1 MKLAPDCIP
10 CCLRHT
16 LEVARIATSDEA
28 IHKQMLDEALRE
40 VAAWDWDRPAPLFS
54 QFVQRRLGTLTGV
67 RDPYLSAKRRFNEMA
82 LELLPALR
90 DNVERSSDPLE
101 AAARVAIAGNVI
113 DMGVYGSLRVDDV
126 KSALARSYEEPV
138 RGDMAAFREAAASAR
153 TILYLADNC
162 GEIVFDR
169 LLIEQL
175 GAARVTLA
183 VRGAPVLND
192 ATLADA
198 RQAGLDRVV
207 QVIENGSD
215 APGTVLSECSDEFRS
230 RFGQADLI
238 IAKGQGNFETLSDTP
253 GNLYF
258 LLKVKCPVVAAHAGL
273 AVGTHAV
280 LSARA
285 WRARRNG
292 HNPSDGLVSRVTTG
306 LETR

>member
-16 LEVARIATSDEA
+16 LEVARIATDDEA

-40 VAAWDWDRPAPLFS
+40 VTAWDWNRPAPLFS
-54 QFVQRRLGTLTGV
+54 QFVQRRLTALTGV

-82 LELLPALR
+82 VELLPSLR
-90 DNVERSSDPLE
+90 DSVEGSTDPLE

-126 KSALARSYEEPV
+126 KGSLARSYEEPV
-138 RGDMAAFREAAASAR
+138 LGDMAAFREAASSAR

-175 GAARVTLA
+175 GPARVTLA

-198 RQAGLDRVV
+198 RQTGLDRVV
-207 QVIENGSD
+207 EVIENGSD
-215 APGTVLSECSDEFRS
+215 APGTVLRECSAEFRS
-230 RFGQADLI
+230 RFGTADLI
-238 IAKGQGNFETLSDTP
+238 IAKGQGNFETLSDAP
-253 GNLYF
+253 GNVHF

-273 AVGTHAV
+273 ALGTHAV

-285 WRARRNG
+285 WRARKNG
-292 HNPSDGLVSRVTTG
+292 HGVPEAPASMVTAG
-306 LETR
+306 